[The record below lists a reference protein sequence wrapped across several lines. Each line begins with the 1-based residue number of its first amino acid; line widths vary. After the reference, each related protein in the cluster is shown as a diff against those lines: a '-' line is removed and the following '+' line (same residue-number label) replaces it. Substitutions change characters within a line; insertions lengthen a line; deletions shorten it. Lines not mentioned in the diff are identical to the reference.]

1 MRMPASTT
9 CGVACRRPVW
19 AIVLTAASLLSTG
32 CREAVASGSS
42 PQDQKIDAPL
52 LERLSSGGQID
63 VALLLKSQLLLG
75 PDALDGFKSLNA
87 DRNRSDLRR
96 EVISSLKQAAA
107 AEQAEVLAALGSP
120 QDARGVWIANAIFV
134 RLTPDQIRAAS
145 ALELVRYVYLMPRA
159 PADFDDPGHVG
170 TVLVPEP
177 RPPFSVDGRRV
188 PWNLERIGATRAW
201 ESYGATGEGIVVAMI
216 DNGTNYTHP
225 DLASNIWV
233 NSGEIANN
241 GVDDDA
247 NGLIDDYYGFD
258 FRRGVV
264 EVQLNPANGNGA
276 GHGTWTA
283 GIVLGDGSGGT
294 ITGIAPRARLMIT
307 MAGGD
312 TYAMSRSLQ
321 YALEEGADVATM
333 SFSLPN
339 LGNVR
344 GMWRLMAD
352 HAVAA
357 GLVQVSGAGNFQQS
371 APAGVQQ
378 RIPEGIPS
386 VISVGGVDPN
396 LELVRF
402 SSLGP
407 VSWSSVAFY
416 GDHPNLTKPD
426 VAAFPG
432 PEYPLIRAE
441 GAGYL
446 DPNTRRGNS
455 FSGPHATG
463 VAALMLSAN
472 PELPAWEVQ
481 EIMRATARDLGPEG
495 TDNETGAGLI
505 DAEAAVREALARR

>member
-1 MRMPASTT
+1 MRDTAQSRKGRSYRTLRLLT
-9 CGVACRRPVW
+9 
-19 AIVLTAASLLSTG
+19 VLTVAAISLAG
-32 CREAVASGSS
+32 CQEALASGDVF
-42 PQDQKIDAPL
+42 QDEKIDGPL
-52 LERLSSGGQID
+52 LDRLASGGSIP
-63 VALLLKSQLLLG
+63 VAVLLKSQLLLG
-75 PDALDGFKSLNA
+75 PDALEDFASQNGG
-87 DRNRSDLRR
+87 RNRSDLRR
-96 EVISSLKQAAA
+96 EVISRLKETAAS
-107 AEQAEVLAALGSP
+107 EQAGVLNALNSP
-120 QDARGVWIANAIFV
+120 DGARGTWIANAIFV
-134 RLTPDQIRAAS
+134 SLTPDQIRTAS
-145 ALELVRYVYLMPRA
+145 ALELVRYIYLMPRRSA
-159 PADFDDPGHVG
+159 SYDNPGLIS
-170 TVLVPEP
+170 TVLTPRP
-177 RPPFSVDGRRV
+177 RPPFSINGKRV
-188 PWNLERIGATRAW
+188 PWNVEQIGADRVW
-201 ESYGATGEGIVVAMI
+201 QELGVTGEGVVVAMI

-225 DLASNIWV
+225 DLAANVWT

-247 NGLIDDYYGFD
+247 NGLVDDYYGFN
-258 FRRGVV
+258 FRQGVT
-264 EVQLNPANGNGA
+264 EVQLNPAYGNGA

-307 MAGGD
+307 IAGGD
-312 TYAMSRSLQ
+312 TYAMSRALQ
-321 YALEEGADVATM
+321 YALDEGADVATM
-333 SFSLPN
+333 SFSIPN

-344 GMWRLMAD
+344 GLWRLMAD

-371 APAGVQQ
+371 AAPGVQQ

-386 VISVGGVDPN
+386 VISVGGVDPD
-396 LELVRF
+396 LQLVPF

-407 VSWSSVAFY
+407 VSWSSVMFY
-416 GDHPNLTKPD
+416 GDHANLTKPD

-432 PEYPLIRAE
+432 PEFPLIRAE

-481 EIMRATARDLGPEG
+481 EILRATARDLAPEG
-495 TDNETGAGLI
+495 VDNRTGAGLI
-505 DAEAAVREALARR
+505 DAEAAVREVLARR